1 MTERAGPTFE
11 VKSPL
16 GIAVILQVLSAIMI
30 IGGSVYFGPPN
41 TEILS
46 VVIAALLYAVG
57 FIQIIMT
64 RNVLQREK
72 NALLVAYFVAL
83 LALASSA
90 ITALLWALF
99 GDQWTPMYFF
109 LIVAGIN
116 TPLGGFLNGLRYSN
130 ST

>member
-1 MTERAGPTFE
+1 MTERTGPSFE
-11 VKSPL
+11 IKSPL
-16 GIAVILQVLSAIMI
+16 GITVILQVLSAIMI
-30 IGGSVYFGPPN
+30 IGGSVYFGPPS

-72 NALLVAYFVAL
+72 SALLVAYFVAL
-83 LALASSA
+83 SALAFSA
-90 ITALLWALF
+90 FNALLWALF
-99 GDQWTPMYFF
+99 GDRWAPMYLF

-116 TPLGGFLNGLRYSN
+116 TPLGGFLNGLRFSN